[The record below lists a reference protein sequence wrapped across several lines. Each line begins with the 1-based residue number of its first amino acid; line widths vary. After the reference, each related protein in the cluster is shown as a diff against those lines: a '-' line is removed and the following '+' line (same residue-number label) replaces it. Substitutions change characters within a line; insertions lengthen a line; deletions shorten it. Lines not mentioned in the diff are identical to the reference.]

1 MPYFESRDD
10 ETEADIAC
18 APAVCFVLESD
29 EVGPC
34 YDEPVGTHLAR
45 RVVARDVRLQQD
57 NGWMDEWIIVW
68 TNGWMSQW
76 PMNEWMNVRLQ
87 QGNWR
92 NE

>member
-34 YDEPVGTHLAR
+34 DDEPVRAHLAR
-45 RVVARDVRLQQD
+45 RVVARDVRLKQ
-57 NGWMDEWIIVW
+57 GL
-68 TNGWMSQW
+68 
-76 PMNEWMNVRLQ
+76 WMND
-87 QGNWR
+87 
-92 NE
+92 E